1 MMETTTINEHI
12 ESMSRTFNGVSPRAW
27 SVIKYRT
34 KELLA
39 SHIAECAATW
49 GGDASGADASGW
61 QVFGMDQAVR
71 LLGEETLGAQ
81 FQRLTTLTE
90 GLSRYLLAKYYQVP
104 AGVYDEVT
112 DEQIEAID
120 TLLST
125 GDVRSVVSEVV
136 DEAVRRIQLIEAK
149 RAFEQFEAEQS

>member
-1 MMETTTINEHI
+1 METTTINEHI

-49 GGDASGADASGW
+49 EGDASGADASGW

-81 FQRLTTLTE
+81 FQRLSTLTE
-90 GLSRYLLAKYYQVP
+90 GLSRYLLTKYYQVP

-125 GDVRSVVSEVV
+125 GDVRSVVGEVV
-136 DEAVRRIQLIEAK
+136 DEAVRRIHLIEAK

>member
-49 GGDASGADASGW
+49 GGDTSGADASAW
-61 QVFGMDQAVR
+61 QVFGIDQAVR

-81 FQRLTTLTE
+81 FQRLTVLTE
-90 GLSRYLLAKYYQVP
+90 ELSRYLLAKYYQVP
-104 AGVYDEVT
+104 AGVDDEAT
-112 DEQIEAID
+112 AEQIEAID
-120 TLLST
+120 TLLGE
-125 GDVRSVVSEVV
+125 GDVASVVGEVV
-136 DEAVRRIQLIEAK
+136 EEAVRRIHLIEAK
-149 RAFEQFEAEQS
+149 RAFEQFEAEPL